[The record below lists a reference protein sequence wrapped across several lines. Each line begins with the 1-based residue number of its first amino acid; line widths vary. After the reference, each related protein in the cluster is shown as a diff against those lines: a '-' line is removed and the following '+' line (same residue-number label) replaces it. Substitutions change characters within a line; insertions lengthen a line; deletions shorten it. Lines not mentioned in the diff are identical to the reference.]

1 MNELSRKFQPD
12 LALHRGAAV
21 VAPRGA
27 AVITP
32 RGAAVDVMTG
42 EEIARCRRWP
52 RAFAAGRKDSRYY
65 EIVSRGIRQG
75 FDYKYFALRDAAG
88 EVRAVAPFFVRDQD
102 LCAAMIGAR
111 PALAALRQVWPRFL
125 TARTLMVGCA
135 AGEGHLDG
143 DDEMAHDVQV
153 RLLREWIP
161 FHAERLGAPLVVFK
175 EFQAKYRGAL
185 GCLCEDGYT
194 RVPSYPMTRLDI
206 AYPSFEAYMA
216 DALSRKT
223 RRDLRLKFRA
233 AAAAAP
239 ITLTVTS
246 DVTERIGELYPLY
259 SQVFARS
266 KWRFEKLTPE
276 YFCALGQRM
285 PDKVRYFVWN
295 QGGRPVAFSLCMVE
309 GEDIFAEYLG
319 LDYGCAL
326 DLHLYHYAFRD
337 VVRWAMANGYKRFRS
352 SGLNYDPKLHLR
364 SKLDPLD
371 LYVRHCSPVVNRVLA
386 GVLPALEPTR
396 AAPVLRRF
404 PNYDEMWA

>member
-1 MNELSRKFQPD
+1 
-12 LALHRGAAV
+12 
-21 VAPRGA
+21 
-27 AVITP
+27 
-32 RGAAVDVMTG
+32 MTG

-52 RAFAAGRKDSRYY
+52 RAFAGERKDSRYY
-65 EIVSRGIRQG
+65 EIVSRGIRQD
-75 FDYKYFALRDAAG
+75 FDYNYFALRDADG
-88 EVRAVAPFFVRDQD
+88 EVRAVAPFFVLDQD
-102 LCAAMIGAR
+102 LCAAVIGAR
-111 PALAALRQVWPRFL
+111 PALAVLRQLWPRFM

-143 DDEMAHDVQV
+143 DDEMPHAVQV
-153 RLLREWIP
+153 RLLRDGIP
-161 FHAERLGAPLVVFK
+161 FHAERLGASVVVFK
-175 EFQAKYRGAL
+175 EFPAKYRGVL
-185 GCLCEDGYT
+185 GCLLDAGYT

-206 AYPSFEAYMA
+206 DYPSFEAYMA

-246 DVTERIGELYPLY
+246 DITERIGELYPLY
-259 SQVFARS
+259 SQVFARA
-266 KWRFEKLTPE
+266 KLHFERLTPQF
-276 YFCALGQRM
+276 FCELGRRM
-285 PDKVRYFVWN
+285 PDKVRYFVWTKE
-295 QGGRPVAFSLCMVE
+295 GRAVAFSLCMVE

-352 SGLNYDPKLHLR
+352 TGLNYDPKLHLR

-371 LYVRHCSPVVNRVLA
+371 LYVRHCSPLMNKVLA
-386 GVLPALEPTR
+386 RILPALEPTR
-396 AAPVLRRF
+396 AAPVLHRF

>member
-1 MNELSRKFQPD
+1 
-12 LALHRGAAV
+12 
-21 VAPRGA
+21 
-27 AVITP
+27 
-32 RGAAVDVMTG
+32 
-42 EEIARCRRWP
+42 
-52 RAFAAGRKDSRYY
+52 
-65 EIVSRGIRQG
+65 
-75 FDYKYFALRDAAG
+75 
-88 EVRAVAPFFVRDQD
+88 
-102 LCAAMIGAR
+102 
-111 PALAALRQVWPRFL
+111 
-125 TARTLMVGCA
+125 MVGCA

-143 DDEMAHDVQV
+143 DDEMPLAVQV
-153 RLLREWIP
+153 RLLRDWIP

-175 EFQAKYRGAL
+175 EFPAKYRGVLA
-185 GCLCEDGYT
+185 CLSEDGYT

-206 AYPSFEAYMA
+206 DYPSFEAYMA

-239 ITLTVTS
+239 ITLEVTS
-246 DVTERIGELYPLY
+246 DITERIAELYPLY
-259 SQVFARS
+259 SQVFARA
-266 KWRFEKLTPE
+266 KWRFEKLTPQF
-276 YFCALGQRM
+276 FCELGQRM
-285 PDKVRYFVWN
+285 PDKVRYFVWTK
-295 QGGRPVAFSLCMVE
+295 QGRAVALSLCMVE
-309 GEDIFAEYLG
+309 GEEIFAEYLG
-319 LDYGCAL
+319 LDYSCAL

-337 VVRWAMANGYKRFRS
+337 VVRWAMAHGYKRLRS